1 MSAPDKE
8 PQPLGSTSGKR
19 GYIRTCVRCG
29 VALYGVGRRA
39 KYCSEC
45 RAEVNRE
52 MAMDYM
58 TRNPEKVRAAYERRK
73 AATWTPVYCQR
84 CGCEIPNA
92 TRRQKWCQDCKK
104 MVKAQQSRQS
114 YIRRHEAASATK
126 QLICQRCGQ
135 SFDVS
140 SAGYARAKYC
150 PACRPVMEAEQRAAR
165 YERKKSART
174 FAGPYMTN
182 PRPADVTARAAAK
195 AQVGED
201 RLRLLSNVAD
211 WAGITYGKLMLKSQA
226 EREVLILEY
235 KEYKAANGGTTDEA

>member
-1 MSAPDKE
+1 
-8 PQPLGSTSGKR
+8 
-19 GYIRTCVRCG
+19 
-29 VALYGVGRRA
+29 
-39 KYCSEC
+39 
-45 RAEVNRE
+45 
-52 MAMDYM
+52 MDYM

-84 CGCEIPNA
+84 CGCEILNA
-92 TRRQKWCQDCKK
+92 TRRQKWCPDCIRA
-104 MVKAQQSRQS
+104 VKAQQSRQS